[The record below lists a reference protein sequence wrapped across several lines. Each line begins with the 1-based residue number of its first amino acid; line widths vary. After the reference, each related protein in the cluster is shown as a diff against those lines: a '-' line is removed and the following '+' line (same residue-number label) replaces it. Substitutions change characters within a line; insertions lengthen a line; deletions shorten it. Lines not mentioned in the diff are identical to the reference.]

1 MFSVSFPNDSP
12 PHRWL
17 RKLLQPFLCKGL
29 HSPPHRWLRNADK
42 SNQDEL
48 TIHHHTGGLEIC
60 FLLILTLIV
69 IHHHTGGLEIIIVL

>member
-1 MFSVSFPNDSP
+1 LFSKP
-12 PHRWL
+12 P
-17 RKLLQPFLCKGL
+17 G
-29 HSPPHRWLRNADK
+29 WLRNADK

-69 IHHHTGGLEIIIVL
+69 IHRGGELMLVFLLLLVCFLSHLCGGE